1 MYHDV
6 SLSRP
11 AQSKRNPIVD
21 ELVAVLAPHPKG
33 LRRWSVM
40 RTIRKNREA
49 QSRDIPLK
57 LEADVERAFRQF
69 CADAADA
76 SMRTVAADQA
86 LFYRPAEK
94 AGEVW
99 ALRPQAAAVPEEAA
113 PPAPPPA
120 II

>member
-1 MYHDV
+1 M
-6 SLSRP
+6 SRP
-11 AQSKRNPIVD
+11 TQTKRNPIVD
-21 ELVAVLAPHPKG
+21 ELIAVLAPHPQG

-69 CADAADA
+69 CVDAADA

-99 ALRPQAAAVPEEAA
+99 ALRPEIAVP
-113 PPAPPPA
+113 PPAPPRPA
-120 II
+120 PEII

>member
-1 MYHDV
+1 MYHDA
-6 SLSRP
+6 SLSRSS
-11 AQSKRNPIVD
+11 QTKRNPIVD
-21 ELVAVLAPHPKG
+21 ELIAVLAPHPHG

-57 LEADVERAFRQF
+57 LEADVERTFRQF

-76 SMRTVAADQA
+76 SMRTVAADKA

-99 ALRPQAAAVPEEAA
+99 ALRPEITAPE
-113 PPAPPPA
+113 PAPPPPPQE

>member
-6 SLSRP
+6 SMSRAP
-11 AQSKRNPIVD
+11 KTKRNPIVD
-21 ELVAVLAPHPKG
+21 ELIAVLAAHPGG

-99 ALRPQAAAVPEEAA
+99 ALRPDVAA
-113 PPAPPPA
+113 PEPAAPRPAPE